1 MADEDSRV
9 TVLGL
14 ASEDILCVKI
24 FGWQFLL
31 VDGMVSGWKF

>member
-9 TVLGL
+9 TVLRL
-14 ASEDILCVKI
+14 ASEDILFVKI

-31 VDGMVSGWKF
+31 ADGRISGWKF

>member
-24 FGWQFLL
+24 FGWQFLQA
-31 VDGMVSGWKF
+31 DGKIAG